1 MCYNYIALGD
11 VGMKITL
18 PVDYNLSSSL
28 LQALKPE
35 KDIWLHLVLEEA
47 TRKNIPLYIIGGFV
61 RDLLL
66 GVPALDFDLVLEG
79 DAISFVK
86 SLAKRHGG
94 KVTSHKHFMTATWR
108 MDRNALAQL
117 NILNTNLPKFPMLD
131 FISARAEIYKHP
143 AALPTV
149 FPGTISDDIH
159 RRDFTINTLA
169 IRLDGGHLGEFCDIV
184 GGLKDLESGIIRVL
198 HPRSFVDDPTRIFR
212 AVRYAQRYDFEIAAE
227 TQALIPESLLLF
239 DKLSA
244 KRLRHELDLIFDEPK
259 AIPMLA
265 QLAGLGILPAVNSDL
280 EWNRTIQKRLGKIPK
295 NSTDIRLPLSWIFWL
310 MDLSPE
316 AIRGVEN
323 RLHFPASLRNNI
335 QAAAALSAESG
346 SLKRMKPSQCV
357 AVLEKYPQ
365 LVIQAFYSAATC
377 DAVRNKIKNYME
389 TWKHIKPI
397 TTGHRLKQLG
407 LAPGPKYREILQ
419 RLKDAWLDG
428 EVSSEEEEN
437 NLLELLL

>member
-1 MCYNYIALGD
+1 
-11 VGMKITL
+11 
-18 PVDYNLSSSL
+18 
-28 LQALKPE
+28 
-35 KDIWLHLVLEEA
+35 
-47 TRKNIPLYIIGGFV
+47 
-61 RDLLL
+61 
-66 GVPALDFDLVLEG
+66 
-79 DAISFVK
+79 
-86 SLAKRHGG
+86 
-94 KVTSHKHFMTATWR
+94 
-108 MDRNALAQL
+108 
-117 NILNTNLPKFPMLD
+117 
-131 FISARAEIYKHP
+131 
-143 AALPTV
+143 
-149 FPGTISDDIH
+149 
-159 RRDFTINTLA
+159 
-169 IRLDGGHLGEFCDIV
+169 
-184 GGLKDLESGIIRVL
+184 
-198 HPRSFVDDPTRIFR
+198 
-212 AVRYAQRYDFEIAAE
+212 
-227 TQALIPESLLLF
+227 
-239 DKLSA
+239 
-244 KRLRHELDLIFDEPK
+244 LDLIFDEPK

-295 NSTDIRLPLSWIFWL
+295 NSTAIRLPLSWIFWL